1 MLFGLCSYIIRMS
14 GIFSYSIYKKSFKY
28 LCYVSRIIIKTDNRK
43 PIIMKQRIIYVAV
56 LLLAI
61 CSSSPAKKKAEAP
74 EIVKLKGKIENV
86 MAKVDAQPD
95 WLYSRL
101 QMYWNTHATD
111 VFVNGEAFAKPGG
124 ERAKE
129 PTVKYNGLRGMESQ
143 YNRPNLE
150 NIMPYDD
157 DEQGN
162 VTYIN
167 KATGAME
174 KAHPSK
180 TGCNIASVN
189 RQIVGIARDAARVY
203 AATGD
208 IRYGRMAA
216 KVLDVYMKGIAYRNV
231 PTDLNHG
238 HQQTLVGMT
247 TFEVIHEDVINEL
260 TQMYPLVK
268 DLLKDDQP
276 VIEAGFKKW
285 AENIIANGVPHNNW
299 NLFQADFIVKIAL
312 VLQDNNA
319 YADGKG
325 KQYYLDYVVNQN
337 SIRQWSM
344 NKLIDFGF
352 DANAKTWY
360 ESPGYSTTVLGSICD
375 FANMLDEK
383 AGIDLFKMRP
393 ILIDGVK
400 TSAEYL
406 FPNRMIA
413 GFGDTHPGYLNQG
426 GINNILKYATR
437 HKDKSLVSDMNLFK
451 SAVAANAPQ
460 LAIERYTSSMF
471 YAPNVSWIAMRSGM
485 DKQHD
490 LMASLNGSL
499 GNHAHANGISLELY
513 GKGYVLGPDAGIG
526 KYLYSGLDYIE
537 YYSQMPAH
545 NTVVVDGVSS
555 YPVMMSQHAF
565 KLIASYPKVSKEQPT
580 SKKLSEQKER
590 MTYATVSFIEPETQ
604 ALQQRTTAIVKTSD
618 KGGYYIDVFRSK
630 KQEGGDKTHDYF
642 YHNLGQQMQVV
653 DAATGKPLD
662 MKPTEELAFAGGH
675 LYAYSYIYNK
685 ESAEMQGSIKTQ
697 FVTRIEDDKVV
708 EAMDGQREITMT
720 MWMKA
725 DADRTIFK
733 ALSPANLEYE
743 RMPNQPYNIEKQP
756 VLTFVARQKGEAW
769 NRPFVCVYEP
779 SSDTE
784 SGDIASVDY
793 FEPSQKG
800 AVGIIVKLKD
810 GTEQRIVCLE
820 NGKVETK

>member
-1 MLFGLCSYIIRMS
+1 
-14 GIFSYSIYKKSFKY
+14 
-28 LCYVSRIIIKTDNRK
+28 
-43 PIIMKQRIIYVAV
+43 MKQKV
-56 LLLAI
+56 LYMAALMLL
-61 CSSSPAKKKAEAP
+61 SSSFGMAKKKVEDP
-74 EIVKLKGKIENV
+74 EITKLKAKIENV
-86 MAKVDAQPD
+86 MSQVDKQPD

-101 QMYWNTHATD
+101 QMFWKTNASD
-111 VFVNGEAFAKPGG
+111 VFVNGEAFAHPGG
-124 ERAKE
+124 ERAAE
-129 PTVKYNGLRGMESQ
+129 PTVKYNGTRGFESQ
-143 YNRPNLE
+143 YNRPKLE
-150 NIMPYDD
+150 DLVPYDD

-167 KATGAME
+167 KVTGKME
-174 KAHPSK
+174 ETSPAK
-180 TGCNIASVN
+180 TGCNIAGVN
-189 RQIVGIARDAARVY
+189 RYIIGIARDAARIY

-208 IRYGRMAA
+208 MRYGQMAT
-216 KVLDVYMKGIAYRNV
+216 KVFDVYMKGIAYRNV
-231 PTDLNHG
+231 PIDLNHG

-260 TQMYPLVK
+260 TQMYPLIKPLVK
-268 DLLKDDQP
+268 EDQAI
-276 VIEAGFKKW
+276 IESGFKKW

-312 VLQDNNA
+312 VLQDNQA

-325 KQYYLDYVVNQN
+325 KQYYLDYIVNQN

-352 DANAKTWY
+352 DANSKTWY
-360 ESPGYSTTVLGSICD
+360 ESPGYSTTVLSSICD

-383 AGIDLFKMRP
+383 AGIDLFKQRP
-393 ILIDGVK
+393 ILTEAVK

-413 GFGDTHPGYLNQG
+413 GFGDTHPGYLNTG
-426 GINNILKYATR
+426 GINHILKYATR
-437 HKDKSLVSDMNLFK
+437 HKNKNLISEMNLLK
-451 SAVAANAPQ
+451 NAVAPKAPISE
-460 LAIERYTSSMF
+460 IEKYTSTLF

-490 LMASLNGSL
+490 LMASINASL
-499 GNHAHANGISLELY
+499 GNHQHANGISLELY

-526 KYLYSGLDYIE
+526 RSLYSGLDYLE

-565 KLIASYPKVSKEQPT
+565 KVVASYPEVSKEQPA
-580 SKKLSEQKER
+580 SKKLSEWKLSGDNASPLKDK

-604 ALQQRTTAIVKTSD
+604 ALQQRTTAIVKTSN
-618 KGGYYIDVFRSK
+618 KGGFYIDVFRSK
-630 KQEGGDKTHDYF
+630 KIEGGDKIHDYF
-642 YHNLGQQMQVV
+642 YHNLGQEMKVM
-653 DAATGKPLD
+653 DAASGQPLD

-675 LYAYSYIYNK
+675 LYAYSYIYDK
-685 ESAEMQGSIKTQ
+685 KSAEMQNSVKTQ
-697 FVTRIEDDKVV
+697 FVTKILDDKVV

-720 MWMKA
+720 MWMKK
-725 DADRTIFK
+725 DENRTIFQ
-733 ALSPANLEYE
+733 ALSPVNLEYE
-743 RMPNQPYNIEKQP
+743 RMPNQPYKVDEQP

-769 NRPFVCVYEP
+769 NHPFVCVYEP

-784 SGDIASVDY
+784 PGDIASVDY
-793 FEPSQKG
+793 FTPSVPS

-810 GTEQRIVCLE
+810 GTEQRIVCSE
-820 NGKVETK
+820 NGKVQIK

>member
-1 MLFGLCSYIIRMS
+1 
-14 GIFSYSIYKKSFKY
+14 
-28 LCYVSRIIIKTDNRK
+28 
-43 PIIMKQRIIYVAV
+43 MKQKVLYVAALM
-56 LLLAI
+56 LL
-61 CSSSPAKKKAEAP
+61 SSSFGMAKKKVEDP
-74 EIVKLKGKIENV
+74 EITKLKVKIENV
-86 MAKVDAQPD
+86 MSQVDKQPD

-101 QMYWNTHATD
+101 QMFWKTNASD
-111 VFVNGEAFAKPGG
+111 VFVNGEAFAHPGG
-124 ERAKE
+124 ERAAE
-129 PTVKYNGLRGMESQ
+129 PTVKYNGTRGFESQ
-143 YNRPNLE
+143 YNRPKLE
-150 NIMPYDD
+150 DLVPYDD

-167 KATGAME
+167 KVTGKME
-174 KAHPSK
+174 KTSPAK
-180 TGCNIASVN
+180 TGCNIAGVN
-189 RQIVGIARDAARVY
+189 RQIISLARDAARIY

-208 IRYGRMAA
+208 MRYGQMAA
-216 KVLDVYMKGIAYRNV
+216 KVFEVYMKGIAYRNV
-231 PTDLNHG
+231 PIDLNHG

-260 TQMYPLVK
+260 TQMYPLIKPLV
-268 DLLKDDQP
+268 KDDQA

-312 VLQDNNA
+312 VLQDNQA

-325 KQYYLDYVVNQN
+325 KQYYLDYIVNQN

-352 DANAKTWY
+352 DAKSKTWY
-360 ESPGYSTTVLGSICD
+360 ESPGYSTTVLSSICD

-383 AGIDLFKMRP
+383 AGIDLFKQRP
-393 ILIDGVK
+393 ILKEAVK

-413 GFGDTHPGYLNQG
+413 GFGDTHPGYLNTG
-426 GINNILKYATR
+426 GIDQVLKYATR
-437 HKDKSLVSDMNLFK
+437 HKNKNLISEMNLLK
-451 SAVAANAPQ
+451 NAVAPQAPISE
-460 LAIERYTSSMF
+460 IEAYTSTLF

-490 LMASLNGSL
+490 LMASVNASL
-499 GNHAHANGISLELY
+499 GNHQHANGISLELY

-526 KYLYSGLDYIE
+526 RTLYSGLDYLE

-565 KLIASYPKVSKEQPT
+565 KIVASYPEVSKEQPA
-580 SKKLSEQKER
+580 SKKLSEKKLSIQKDSELKDKI
-590 MTYATVSFIEPETQ
+590 TYATVSFIEPETQ
-604 ALQQRTTAIVKTSD
+604 ALQQRTTAIVKTSA

-630 KQEGGDKTHDYF
+630 KKEGGDKTHDYF
-642 YHNLGQQMQVV
+642 YHNLGQEMKVM
-653 DAATGKPLD
+653 DTASGLSLD

-675 LYAYSYIYNK
+675 LYAYSYIYDK
-685 ESAEMQGSIKTQ
+685 KSAEMQNSVKTQ
-697 FVTRIEDDKVV
+697 FVTKILDDKVV

-720 MWMKA
+720 MWMKK
-725 DADRTIFK
+725 DENRTIFQ
-733 ALSPANLEYE
+733 ALSPVNLEYE
-743 RMPNQPYNIEKQP
+743 RMPNQPYKVDEQP

-769 NRPFVCVYEP
+769 NHPFVCVYEP

-784 SGDIASVDY
+784 PGDIASVDY
-793 FEPSQKG
+793 FTPSEPS

-810 GTEQRIVCLE
+810 GTEQRIVCSE
-820 NGKVETK
+820 NGKVQIK

>member
-1 MLFGLCSYIIRMS
+1 
-14 GIFSYSIYKKSFKY
+14 
-28 LCYVSRIIIKTDNRK
+28 
-43 PIIMKQRIIYVAV
+43 MKQKV
-56 LLLAI
+56 LYMAALMLL
-61 CSSSPAKKKAEAP
+61 SSSFGMAKKKVEDP
-74 EIVKLKGKIENV
+74 EITKLKAKIENV
-86 MAKVDAQPD
+86 MSQVDKQPD

-101 QMYWNTHATD
+101 QMFWKTNASD
-111 VFVNGEAFAKPGG
+111 VFVNGEAFAHPGG
-124 ERAKE
+124 ERAAE
-129 PTVKYNGLRGMESQ
+129 PTVKYNGTRGFESQ
-143 YNRPNLE
+143 YNRPKLE
-150 NIMPYDD
+150 DLVPYDD

-167 KATGAME
+167 KVTGKME
-174 KAHPSK
+174 ETSPAK
-180 TGCNIASVN
+180 TGCNIAGVN
-189 RQIVGIARDAARVY
+189 RYIIGIARDAARIY

-208 IRYGRMAA
+208 MRYGQMAA
-216 KVLDVYMKGIAYRNV
+216 KVFDVYMKGIAYRNV
-231 PTDLNHG
+231 PIDLNHG

-260 TQMYPLVK
+260 TQMYPLIKNLVK
-268 DLLKDDQP
+268 EDQAI
-276 VIEAGFKKW
+276 IESGFKKW

-312 VLQDNNA
+312 VLQDNQA

-325 KQYYLDYVVNQN
+325 KQYYLDYIVNQN

-352 DANAKTWY
+352 DANSKTWY
-360 ESPGYSTTVLGSICD
+360 ESPGYSTTVLSSICD

-383 AGIDLFKMRP
+383 AGIDLFKQRP
-393 ILIDGVK
+393 ILTEAVK

-413 GFGDTHPGYLNQG
+413 GFGDTHPGYLNTG
-426 GINNILKYATR
+426 GIDHILKYATR
-437 HKDKSLVSDMNLFK
+437 HKDKNLISEMNLLK
-451 SAVAANAPQ
+451 NAVAPKAPISE
-460 LAIERYTSSMF
+460 IEKYTSTLF

-490 LMASLNGSL
+490 LMASINASL
-499 GNHAHANGISLELY
+499 GNHQHANGISLELY

-526 KYLYSGLDYIE
+526 RSLYSGLDYLE

-565 KLIASYPKVSKEQPT
+565 KVVASYPEVSKEQPA
-580 SKKLSEQKER
+580 SKKLSEWKLSGDNASPLKDK

-604 ALQQRTTAIVKTSD
+604 ALQQRTTAIVKTSN
-618 KGGYYIDVFRSK
+618 KGGFYIDVFRSK
-630 KQEGGDKTHDYF
+630 KIEGGDKIHDYF
-642 YHNLGQQMQVV
+642 YHNLGQEMKVM
-653 DAATGKPLD
+653 DAASGQPLD

-675 LYAYSYIYNK
+675 LYAYSYIYDK
-685 ESAEMQGSIKTQ
+685 KSAEMQNSVKTQ
-697 FVTRIEDDKVV
+697 FVTKILDDKVV

-720 MWMKA
+720 MWMKK
-725 DADRTIFK
+725 DENRTIFQ
-733 ALSPANLEYE
+733 ALSPVNLEYE
-743 RMPNQPYNIEKQP
+743 RMPNQPYKVDEQP

-769 NRPFVCVYEP
+769 NHPFVCVYEP

-784 SGDIASVDY
+784 PGDIASVDY
-793 FEPSQKG
+793 FTPSEPS

-810 GTEQRIVCLE
+810 GTEQHIVCSE
-820 NGKVETK
+820 NGKVQIK

>member
-1 MLFGLCSYIIRMS
+1 
-14 GIFSYSIYKKSFKY
+14 
-28 LCYVSRIIIKTDNRK
+28 
-43 PIIMKQRIIYVAV
+43 MKQKV
-56 LLLAI
+56 LYMAALMLL
-61 CSSSPAKKKAEAP
+61 SSSFGMAKKKVEDP
-74 EIVKLKGKIENV
+74 EITKLKAKIENV
-86 MAKVDAQPD
+86 MSQVDKQPD

-101 QMYWNTHATD
+101 QMFWKTNASD
-111 VFVNGEAFAKPGG
+111 VFVNGEAFAHPGG
-124 ERAKE
+124 ERAAE
-129 PTVKYNGLRGMESQ
+129 PTVKYNGTRGFESQ
-143 YNRPNLE
+143 YNRPKLE
-150 NIMPYDD
+150 DLVPYDD

-167 KATGAME
+167 KVTGKME
-174 KAHPSK
+174 ETSPAK
-180 TGCNIASVN
+180 TGCNIAGVN
-189 RQIVGIARDAARVY
+189 RYIIGIARDAARIY

-208 IRYGRMAA
+208 MRYGQMAA
-216 KVLDVYMKGIAYRNV
+216 KVFDVYMKGIAYRNV
-231 PTDLNHG
+231 PIDLNHG

-260 TQMYPLVK
+260 TQMYPLIKNLVK
-268 DLLKDDQP
+268 EDQDI
-276 VIEAGFKKW
+276 IESGFKKW

-312 VLQDNNA
+312 VLQDNQA

-325 KQYYLDYVVNQN
+325 KQYYLDYIVNQN

-352 DANAKTWY
+352 DANSKTWY
-360 ESPGYSTTVLGSICD
+360 ESPGYSTTVLSSICD

-383 AGIDLFKMRP
+383 AGIDLFKQRP
-393 ILIDGVK
+393 ILTEAVK

-413 GFGDTHPGYLNQG
+413 GFGDTHPGYLNTG
-426 GINNILKYATR
+426 GINHILKYATR
-437 HKDKSLVSDMNLFK
+437 HKNKNLISEMNLLK
-451 SAVAANAPQ
+451 NAVAPKAPISE
-460 LAIERYTSSMF
+460 IEKYTSTLF

-490 LMASLNGSL
+490 LMASINASL
-499 GNHAHANGISLELY
+499 GNHQHANGISLELY

-526 KYLYSGLDYIE
+526 RSLYSGLDYLE

-565 KLIASYPKVSKEQPT
+565 KVVASYPEVSKEQPA
-580 SKKLSEQKER
+580 SKKLSEWKLSGDNASPLKDK

-604 ALQQRTTAIVKTSD
+604 ALQQRTTAIVKTSN
-618 KGGYYIDVFRSK
+618 KGGFYIDVFRSK
-630 KQEGGDKTHDYF
+630 KIEGGDKIHDYF
-642 YHNLGQQMQVV
+642 YHNLGQEMKVM
-653 DAATGKPLD
+653 DAASGQPLD

-675 LYAYSYIYNK
+675 LYAYSYIYDK
-685 ESAEMQGSIKTQ
+685 KSAEMQNSVKTQ
-697 FVTRIEDDKVV
+697 FVTKILDDKVV

-720 MWMKA
+720 MWMKK
-725 DADRTIFK
+725 DENRTIFQ
-733 ALSPANLEYE
+733 ALSPVNLEYE
-743 RMPNQPYNIEKQP
+743 RMPNQPYKVDEQP

-769 NRPFVCVYEP
+769 NHPFVCVYEP

-784 SGDIASVDY
+784 PGDIASVDY
-793 FEPSQKG
+793 FTPSVPS

-810 GTEQRIVCLE
+810 GTEQRIVCSE
-820 NGKVETK
+820 NGKVQIK

>member
-1 MLFGLCSYIIRMS
+1 
-14 GIFSYSIYKKSFKY
+14 
-28 LCYVSRIIIKTDNRK
+28 
-43 PIIMKQRIIYVAV
+43 MKQKVLYVAALM
-56 LLLAI
+56 LL
-61 CSSSPAKKKAEAP
+61 SSSFGMAKKKVEDP
-74 EIVKLKGKIENV
+74 EITKLKAKIENV
-86 MAKVDAQPD
+86 MSQVDKQPD

-101 QMYWNTHATD
+101 QMFWKTNASD
-111 VFVNGEAFAKPGG
+111 VFVNGEAFAHPGG
-124 ERAKE
+124 ERAAV
-129 PTVKYNGLRGMESQ
+129 PTVKYNGTRSVASN
-143 YNRPNLE
+143 YNRPKLE
-150 NIMPYDD
+150 DLVPYDD

-167 KATGAME
+167 KVTGKME
-174 KAHPSK
+174 KTSPAK
-180 TGCNIASVN
+180 TGCNIAGVN
-189 RQIVGIARDAARVY
+189 RYIIGIARDAARIY

-208 IRYGRMAA
+208 MRYGQMAA
-216 KVLDVYMKGIAYRNV
+216 KVFDVYMKGIAYRNV
-231 PTDLNHG
+231 PIDLNHG

-247 TFEVIHEDVINEL
+247 TFEVIHEDAINEL
-260 TQMYPLVK
+260 TQMYPLIKNLV
-268 DLLKDDQP
+268 KDDQA

-312 VLQDNNA
+312 VLQDNQA

-325 KQYYLDYVVNQN
+325 KQYYLDYIVNQN

-352 DANAKTWY
+352 DAKSKTWY
-360 ESPGYSTTVLGSICD
+360 ESPGYSTTVLSSICD

-383 AGIDLFKMRP
+383 AGIDLFKQRP
-393 ILIDGVK
+393 ILTEAVK

-413 GFGDTHPGYLNQG
+413 GFGDTHPGYLNTG
-426 GINNILKYATR
+426 GINQVLKYATR
-437 HKDKSLVSDMNLFK
+437 HKNKNLISEMNLLK
-451 SAVAANAPQ
+451 NAVAPKAPISE
-460 LAIERYTSSMF
+460 IEAYTSTLF

-490 LMASLNGSL
+490 LMASINASL

-526 KYLYSGLDYIE
+526 KQGYSGLDYLE

-565 KLIASYPKVSKEQPT
+565 KVVASYPEVSKEQPA
-580 SKKLSEQKER
+580 SKKLSEKKLSILKDSELKDKI
-590 MTYATVSFIEPETQ
+590 TYATVSFIEPETQ
-604 ALQQRTTAIVKTSD
+604 AQQQRTTAIVKTSA

-630 KQEGGDKTHDYF
+630 KKEGGDKTHDYF
-642 YHNLGQQMQVV
+642 YHNLGQEMKVM
-653 DAATGKPLD
+653 DAASGQPLD

-675 LYAYSYIYNK
+675 LYAYSYIYEK
-685 ESAEMQGSIKTQ
+685 KSAEMQNSVKTQ
-697 FVTRIEDDKVV
+697 FVTKILDDKVV

-720 MWMKA
+720 MWMKK
-725 DADRTIFK
+725 DENRTIFQ
-733 ALSPANLEYE
+733 ALSPVNLEYE
-743 RMPNQPYNIEKQP
+743 RMPNQPYKVDEQP

-769 NRPFVCVYEP
+769 NHPFVCVYEP

-784 SGDIASVDY
+784 PSDIASVDY
-793 FEPSQKG
+793 FTPSEPS

-810 GTEQRIVCLE
+810 GTEQRIVCSE
-820 NGKVETK
+820 NGKVQIK

>member
-1 MLFGLCSYIIRMS
+1 
-14 GIFSYSIYKKSFKY
+14 
-28 LCYVSRIIIKTDNRK
+28 
-43 PIIMKQRIIYVAV
+43 MKQKVLYVAALM
-56 LLLAI
+56 LL
-61 CSSSPAKKKAEAP
+61 SSSFGMAKKKMEDP
-74 EIVKLKGKIENV
+74 EITKLKAKIENV
-86 MAKVDAQPD
+86 MSQVDKQPD

-101 QMYWNTHATD
+101 QMFWKTKASD
-111 VFVNGEAFAKPGG
+111 VFVNGEAFAHPGG
-124 ERAKE
+124 ERAAE
-129 PTVKYNGLRGMESQ
+129 PTVKYNGTRGFESQ
-143 YNRPNLE
+143 YNRPKLE
-150 NIMPYDD
+150 DLVPYDD

-167 KATGAME
+167 KVTGKME
-174 KAHPSK
+174 KTSPAK
-180 TGCNIASVN
+180 TGCNIAGVN
-189 RQIVGIARDAARVY
+189 RYIIGIARDAARIY

-208 IRYGRMAA
+208 IRYGQMAA
-216 KVLDVYMKGIAYRNV
+216 KVFDVYMKGIAYRNV
-231 PTDLNHG
+231 PIDLNHG

-260 TQMYPLVK
+260 TQMYPLIKPLV
-268 DLLKDDQP
+268 KDDQA

-299 NLFQADFIVKIAL
+299 NLFQADFITKIAL
-312 VLQDNNA
+312 VLQDNQA

-325 KQYYLDYVVNQN
+325 KQYYLDYIVNQN

-352 DANAKTWY
+352 DANSKTWY
-360 ESPGYSTTVLGSICD
+360 ESPGYSTTVLSSICD

-383 AGIDLFKMRP
+383 AGIDLFKQRP
-393 ILIDGVK
+393 ILTEAVK

-413 GFGDTHPGYLNQG
+413 GFGDTHPGYLNTGSIDQV
-426 GINNILKYATR
+426 LKYATR
-437 HKDKSLVSDMNLFK
+437 HKNKNLISEMNLLK
-451 SAVAANAPQ
+451 NAVAPKAPISE
-460 LAIERYTSSMF
+460 IEAYTSTLF

-490 LMASLNGSL
+490 LMASVNASL
-499 GNHAHANGISLELY
+499 GNHQHANGISLELY

-526 KYLYSGLDYIE
+526 RTLYSGLDYLE

-565 KLIASYPKVSKEQPT
+565 KVVASYPEVSKEQPA
-580 SKKLSEQKER
+580 SKKLSEWKLSGDNALSLKDK

-604 ALQQRTTAIVKTSD
+604 AQQQRTTAIVKTSG
-618 KGGYYIDVFRSK
+618 KGGYYVDVFRSK
-630 KQEGGDKTHDYF
+630 KVEGGDKIHDYF
-642 YHNLGQQMQVV
+642 YHNLGQEMKVM
-653 DAATGKPLD
+653 DAASGESLD

-675 LYAYSYIYNK
+675 LYAYSYIYDK
-685 ESAEMQGSIKTQ
+685 KSAEMQNSVKTQ
-697 FVTRIEDDKVV
+697 FVTKILDDKVV

-720 MWMKA
+720 MWMKK
-725 DADRTIFK
+725 DENRTIFQ
-733 ALSPANLEYE
+733 ALSPVNLEYE
-743 RMPNQPYNIEKQP
+743 RMPNQPYKVDEQP

-769 NRPFVCVYEP
+769 NHPFVCVYEP

-784 SGDIASVDY
+784 PGDIASVDY
-793 FEPSQKG
+793 FTPSEPS

-810 GTEQRIVCLE
+810 GTEQRIVCSE
-820 NGKVETK
+820 NGKVQIK

>member
-1 MLFGLCSYIIRMS
+1 
-14 GIFSYSIYKKSFKY
+14 
-28 LCYVSRIIIKTDNRK
+28 
-43 PIIMKQRIIYVAV
+43 MKQKVLYVAALM
-56 LLLAI
+56 LL
-61 CSSSPAKKKAEAP
+61 SSSFGMAKKKVEDP
-74 EIVKLKGKIENV
+74 EITKLKAKIENV
-86 MAKVDAQPD
+86 MSQVDKQPD

-101 QMYWNTHATD
+101 QMFWKTNASD
-111 VFVNGEAFAKPGG
+111 VFVNGEAFAHPGG
-124 ERAKE
+124 ERATE
-129 PTVKYNGLRGMESQ
+129 PTVKYNGTRGFESQ
-143 YNRPNLE
+143 YNRPKLE
-150 NIMPYDD
+150 DLVPYDD

-167 KATGAME
+167 KVTGKME
-174 KAHPSK
+174 KTSPAK
-180 TGCNIASVN
+180 TGCNIAGVN
-189 RQIVGIARDAARVY
+189 RYIIGIARDAARIY

-208 IRYGRMAA
+208 MRYGQMVA
-216 KVLDVYMKGIAYRNV
+216 KVFDVYMKGIAYRNV
-231 PTDLNHG
+231 PIDLNHG

-260 TQMYPLVK
+260 TQMYPLIKPLV
-268 DLLKDDQP
+268 KDDQA

-312 VLQDNNA
+312 VLQDNQA

-325 KQYYLDYVVNQN
+325 KQYYLDYIVNQN

-352 DANAKTWY
+352 DAKSKTWY

-383 AGIDLFKMRP
+383 AGIDLFKQRP
-393 ILIDGVK
+393 ILKEAVK

-413 GFGDTHPGYLNQG
+413 GFGDTHPGYLNTG
-426 GINNILKYATR
+426 GIDQVLKYATR
-437 HKDKSLVSDMNLFK
+437 HKNKNLISEMNLLK
-451 SAVAANAPQ
+451 NAVAPKAPISE
-460 LAIERYTSSMF
+460 IEAYTSTLF

-490 LMASLNGSL
+490 LMASVNASL
-499 GNHAHANGISLELY
+499 GNHQHANGISLELY

-526 KYLYSGLDYIE
+526 RTLYSGLDYLE

-565 KLIASYPKVSKEQPT
+565 KVVASYPEVSKEQLA
-580 SKKLSEQKER
+580 SKKLSEKKLSIQKDSELKDKI
-590 MTYATVSFIEPETQ
+590 TYATVSFIEPETQ
-604 ALQQRTTAIVKTSD
+604 ALQQRTTAIVKTSA

-630 KQEGGDKTHDYF
+630 KKEGGDKTHDYF
-642 YHNLGQQMQVV
+642 YHNLGQEMKVM
-653 DAATGKPLD
+653 DAASGLSLD
-662 MKPTEELAFAGGH
+662 MKPTVELAFAGGH
-675 LYAYSYIYNK
+675 LYAYSYIYDK
-685 ESAEMQGSIKTQ
+685 KSAEMQNSVKTQ
-697 FVTRIEDDKVV
+697 FVTKILDDKVV

-720 MWMKA
+720 MWMKK
-725 DADRTIFK
+725 DENRTIFQ
-733 ALSPANLEYE
+733 ALSPVNLEYE
-743 RMPNQPYNIEKQP
+743 RMPNQPYKVDEQP

-769 NRPFVCVYEP
+769 NHPFVCVYEP

-784 SGDIASVDY
+784 PGDIASVDY
-793 FEPSQKG
+793 FTPSEPS

-810 GTEQRIVCLE
+810 GTEQRIVCSE
-820 NGKVETK
+820 NGKVQIK

>member
-1 MLFGLCSYIIRMS
+1 
-14 GIFSYSIYKKSFKY
+14 
-28 LCYVSRIIIKTDNRK
+28 
-43 PIIMKQRIIYVAV
+43 MKQKV
-56 LLLAI
+56 LYMAALMLL
-61 CSSSPAKKKAEAP
+61 SSSFGMAKKKVEDP
-74 EIVKLKGKIENV
+74 EITKLKAKIENV
-86 MAKVDAQPD
+86 MSQVDKQPD

-101 QMYWNTHATD
+101 QMFWKTNASD
-111 VFVNGEAFAKPGG
+111 VFVNGEAFAHPGG
-124 ERAKE
+124 ERAAE
-129 PTVKYNGLRGMESQ
+129 PTVKYNGTRGFESQ
-143 YNRPNLE
+143 YNRPKLE
-150 NIMPYDD
+150 DLVPYDD

-167 KATGAME
+167 KVTGKME
-174 KAHPSK
+174 KTSPAK

-189 RQIVGIARDAARVY
+189 RYIIGIARDAARIY

-208 IRYGRMAA
+208 IRYGQMAA
-216 KVLDVYMKGIAYRNV
+216 KVFDVYMKGIAYRNV
-231 PTDLNHG
+231 PIDLNHG

-260 TQMYPLVK
+260 TQMYPLIKPLVK
-268 DLLKDDQP
+268 NDQA

-299 NLFQADFIVKIAL
+299 NLFQADFITKIAL
-312 VLQDNNA
+312 VLQDNQA

-325 KQYYLDYVVNQN
+325 KQYYLDYIVNQN

-352 DANAKTWY
+352 DANSKTWY
-360 ESPGYSTTVLGSICD
+360 ESPGYSTTVLSSICD

-383 AGIDLFKMRP
+383 AGIDLFKQRP
-393 ILIDGVK
+393 ILTEAVK

-413 GFGDTHPGYLNQG
+413 GFGDTHPGYLNTG
-426 GINNILKYATR
+426 GIDQVLKYATR
-437 HKDKSLVSDMNLFK
+437 HKNKNLISEMNLLK
-451 SAVAANAPQ
+451 NAVAPKAPISE
-460 LAIERYTSSMF
+460 IEAYTSTLF

-490 LMASLNGSL
+490 LMASVNASL
-499 GNHAHANGISLELY
+499 GNHQHANGISLELY

-526 KYLYSGLDYIE
+526 RTLYSGLDYLE

-565 KLIASYPKVSKEQPT
+565 KVVASYPKVSKEQPA
-580 SKKLSEQKER
+580 SKKLSEKKLSIQKDSELKDKI
-590 MTYATVSFIEPETQ
+590 TYATVSFIEPETQ
-604 ALQQRTTAIVKTSD
+604 AQQQRTTAIVKTSA

-630 KQEGGDKTHDYF
+630 KKEGGDKTHDYF
-642 YHNLGQQMQVV
+642 YHNLGQEMKVM
-653 DAATGKPLD
+653 DAASGQSLD

-675 LYAYSYIYNK
+675 LYAYSYIYDK
-685 ESAEMQGSIKTQ
+685 KSAEMQNSVKTQ
-697 FVTRIEDDKVV
+697 FVTKILDDKVV

-720 MWMKA
+720 MWMKK
-725 DADRTIFK
+725 DENRTIFQ
-733 ALSPANLEYE
+733 ALSPVNLEYE
-743 RMPNQPYNIEKQP
+743 RMPNQPYKVDEQP

-769 NRPFVCVYEP
+769 NHPFVCVYEP

-784 SGDIASVDY
+784 PGDIVSVDY
-793 FEPSQKG
+793 FTPSEPS

-810 GTEQRIVCLE
+810 ATEQRIVCSE
-820 NGKVETK
+820 NGKVQIK

>member
-1 MLFGLCSYIIRMS
+1 
-14 GIFSYSIYKKSFKY
+14 
-28 LCYVSRIIIKTDNRK
+28 
-43 PIIMKQRIIYVAV
+43 MKQKVLYVAALM
-56 LLLAI
+56 LL
-61 CSSSPAKKKAEAP
+61 SSSFGMAKKKVEDP
-74 EIVKLKGKIENV
+74 EITKLKAKIENV
-86 MAKVDAQPD
+86 MSQVDKQPD

-101 QMYWNTHATD
+101 QMFWKTNASD
-111 VFVNGEAFAKPGG
+111 VFVNGEAFAHPGG
-124 ERAKE
+124 ERAAE
-129 PTVKYNGLRGMESQ
+129 PTVKYNGTRGFESQ
-143 YNRPNLE
+143 YNRPKLE
-150 NIMPYDD
+150 DLVPYDD

-167 KATGAME
+167 KVTGKME
-174 KAHPSK
+174 KTSPAK
-180 TGCNIASVN
+180 TGCNIAGVN
-189 RQIVGIARDAARVY
+189 RYIIGIARDAARVY

-208 IRYGRMAA
+208 MRYGQMAA
-216 KVLDVYMKGIAYRNV
+216 KVFDVYMKGIAYRNV
-231 PTDLNHG
+231 PIDLNHG

-260 TQMYPLVK
+260 TQMYPLIKPLV
-268 DLLKDDQP
+268 KDDQA

-299 NLFQADFIVKIAL
+299 DLFQADFIVKIAL
-312 VLQDNNA
+312 VLQDNQA

-325 KQYYLDYVVNQN
+325 KQYYLDYIVNQN

-352 DANAKTWY
+352 DAHSKTWY

-383 AGIDLFKMRP
+383 AGIDLFKQRP
-393 ILIDGVK
+393 ILTEAVK

-413 GFGDTHPGYLNQG
+413 GFGDTHPGYLNTG
-426 GINNILKYATR
+426 GIDQVLKYATR
-437 HKDKSLVSDMNLFK
+437 HKNKNLISEMNLLK
-451 SAVAANAPQ
+451 NAVAPKAPISE
-460 LAIERYTSSMF
+460 IEAYTSTLF

-490 LMASLNGSL
+490 LMASINASL
-499 GNHAHANGISLELY
+499 GNHQHANGISLELY

-526 KYLYSGLDYIE
+526 RTLYSGLDYLE

-565 KLIASYPKVSKEQPT
+565 KVVASYPEVSKEQPA
-580 SKKLSEQKER
+580 SKKLSEKKLSIQKDSELKDKI
-590 MTYATVSFIEPETQ
+590 TYATVSFIEPETQ
-604 ALQQRTTAIVKTSD
+604 AQQQRTTAIVKTSA

-630 KQEGGDKTHDYF
+630 KKEGGDKTHDYF
-642 YHNLGQQMQVV
+642 YHNLGQEMKVM
-653 DAATGKPLD
+653 DAASGLSLD
-662 MKPTEELAFAGGH
+662 MKRTEDLAFAGGH
-675 LYAYSYIYNK
+675 LYAYSYIYDK
-685 ESAEMQGSIKTQ
+685 KSAEMQNSVKTQ
-697 FVTRIEDDKVV
+697 FVTKILDDKVV

-720 MWMKA
+720 MWMKK
-725 DADRTIFK
+725 DENRSIFQ
-733 ALSPANLEYE
+733 ALSPVNLEYE
-743 RMPNQPYNIEKQP
+743 RMPNQPYKVDGQP

-769 NRPFVCVYEP
+769 NHPFVCVYEP

-784 SGDIASVDY
+784 PSDIASVDY
-793 FEPSQKG
+793 FTPSEPS

-810 GTEQRIVCLE
+810 GTEQRIVCSE
-820 NGKVETK
+820 NGKLQIK

>member
-1 MLFGLCSYIIRMS
+1 
-14 GIFSYSIYKKSFKY
+14 
-28 LCYVSRIIIKTDNRK
+28 
-43 PIIMKQRIIYVAV
+43 MKQKVLYVAALM
-56 LLLAI
+56 LL
-61 CSSSPAKKKAEAP
+61 SSSFGMAKKKVEDP
-74 EIVKLKGKIENV
+74 EITKLKAKIENV
-86 MAKVDAQPD
+86 MSQVDKQPD

-101 QMYWNTHATD
+101 QMFWKTNASD
-111 VFVNGEAFAKPGG
+111 VFVNGEAFAHPGG
-124 ERAKE
+124 ERAAE
-129 PTVKYNGLRGMESQ
+129 PTVKYNGTRGFESQ
-143 YNRPNLE
+143 YNRPKLE
-150 NIMPYDD
+150 DLVPYDD

-167 KATGAME
+167 KVTGKME
-174 KAHPSK
+174 ETSPAK
-180 TGCNIASVN
+180 TGCNIAGVN
-189 RQIVGIARDAARVY
+189 RYIVGIARDAARIY

-208 IRYGRMAA
+208 MRYGQMAA
-216 KVLDVYMKGIAYRNV
+216 KVFDVYMKGIAYRNV
-231 PTDLNHG
+231 PIDLNHG

-260 TQMYPLVK
+260 TQMYPLIKPLV
-268 DLLKDDQP
+268 KDDQA

-299 NLFQADFIVKIAL
+299 DLFQADFIMKIAL
-312 VLQDNNA
+312 VLQDNQA

-325 KQYYLDYVVNQN
+325 KQYYLDYIVNQN

-352 DANAKTWY
+352 DAKSKTWY
-360 ESPGYSTTVLGSICD
+360 EAPGYSTTVLGSICD

-383 AGIDLFKMRP
+383 AGIDLFKQRP
-393 ILIDGVK
+393 ILKEAVK

-413 GFGDTHPGYLNQG
+413 GFGDTHPGYLNTG
-426 GINNILKYATR
+426 GIDHILKYATR
-437 HKDKSLVSDMNLFK
+437 HKDKNLISEMNLLK
-451 SAVAANAPQ
+451 SAVAPKAPISE
-460 LAIERYTSSMF
+460 IEKYTSTLF

-490 LMASLNGSL
+490 LMASINASL
-499 GNHAHANGISLELY
+499 GNHQHANGISLELY

-526 KYLYSGLDYIE
+526 RSLYSGLDYLE

-565 KLIASYPKVSKEQPT
+565 KVVAAYPEVSKEQPA
-580 SKKLSEQKER
+580 SKKLSEQKEKVS
-590 MTYATVSFIEPETQ
+590 YATVSFIEPETQ
-604 ALQQRTTAIVKTSD
+604 AQQQRTTAIVKTSA
-618 KGGYYIDVFRSK
+618 KGGFYIDVFRSK
-630 KQEGGDKTHDYF
+630 KIEGGDKMHDYF
-642 YHNLGQQMQVV
+642 YHNLGQEMKVM
-653 DAATGKPLD
+653 DAASGNPLD

-675 LYAYSYIYNK
+675 LYAYSYIYDK
-685 ESAEMQGSIKTQ
+685 KSAEMQNSIKTQ
-697 FVTRIEDDKVV
+697 FVTKIQDDKVV

-720 MWMKA
+720 MWMKK
-725 DADRTIFK
+725 DENRTIFQ
-733 ALSPANLEYE
+733 ALSPVNLEYE
-743 RMPNQPYNIEKQP
+743 RMPNQPYKVDEQP

-769 NRPFVCVYEP
+769 NHPFVCVYEP

-784 SGDIASVDY
+784 PSDIASVDY
-793 FEPSQKG
+793 FTPSEPS

-810 GTEQRIVCLE
+810 GTEQRIVCSE
-820 NGKVETK
+820 NGKVQIK

>member
-1 MLFGLCSYIIRMS
+1 
-14 GIFSYSIYKKSFKY
+14 
-28 LCYVSRIIIKTDNRK
+28 
-43 PIIMKQRIIYVAV
+43 MKQKVLYVAALM
-56 LLLAI
+56 LL
-61 CSSSPAKKKAEAP
+61 SSSFGMAKKKVEDP
-74 EIVKLKGKIENV
+74 EITKLKAKIENV
-86 MAKVDAQPD
+86 MIQVDKQPD

-101 QMYWNTHATD
+101 QMFWKTNASD
-111 VFVNGEAFAKPGG
+111 VFVNGEAFAHPGG
-124 ERAKE
+124 ESAAE
-129 PTVKYNGLRGMESQ
+129 PTVKYNGTRGFESQ
-143 YNRPNLE
+143 YNRPKLE
-150 NIMPYDD
+150 DLVPYDD

-167 KATGAME
+167 KVTGKME
-174 KAHPSK
+174 KTSPAK
-180 TGCNIASVN
+180 TGCNIAGVN
-189 RQIVGIARDAARVY
+189 RYIIGIARDAARIY

-208 IRYGRMAA
+208 MRYGQMAA
-216 KVLDVYMKGIAYRNV
+216 KVFDVYMKGIAYRNV
-231 PTDLNHG
+231 PIDLNHG

-260 TQMYPLVK
+260 TQMYPLIKPLV
-268 DLLKDDQP
+268 KDDQA

-312 VLQDNNA
+312 VLQDNQA

-325 KQYYLDYVVNQN
+325 KQYYLDYIVNQN

-352 DANAKTWY
+352 DAKSKTWY

-383 AGIDLFKMRP
+383 AGIDLFKQRP
-393 ILIDGVK
+393 ILTEAVK

-413 GFGDTHPGYLNQG
+413 GFGDTHPGYLNTG
-426 GINNILKYATR
+426 GIDQVLKYATR
-437 HKDKSLVSDMNLFK
+437 HKNKNLISEMNLLK
-451 SAVAANAPQ
+451 NAVAPQ
-460 LAIERYTSSMF
+460 VPISEIEAYTSTLF

-490 LMASLNGSL
+490 LMASVNASL
-499 GNHAHANGISLELY
+499 GNHQHANGISLELY

-526 KYLYSGLDYIE
+526 RTLYSGLDYLE

-565 KLIASYPKVSKEQPT
+565 KVVASYPEVSKEQPA
-580 SKKLSEQKER
+580 SKKLSEKKLSIQKDSELKDKI
-590 MTYATVSFIEPETQ
+590 TYATVSFIEPETQ
-604 ALQQRTTAIVKTSD
+604 AQQQRTTAIVKTSA

-630 KQEGGDKTHDYF
+630 KKEGGDKTHDYF
-642 YHNLGQQMQVV
+642 YHNLGQEMKVM
-653 DAATGKPLD
+653 DAASGLSLD
-662 MKPTEELAFAGGH
+662 MKRTEELAFAGGH
-675 LYAYSYIYNK
+675 LYAYSYIYDK
-685 ESAEMQGSIKTQ
+685 KSAKMQNSVKTQ
-697 FVTRIEDDKVV
+697 FVTKILDDKVV
-708 EAMDGQREITMT
+708 EAMGGQREITMT
-720 MWMKA
+720 MWMKK
-725 DADRTIFK
+725 DENRTIFQ
-733 ALSPANLEYE
+733 ALSPVNLEYE
-743 RMPNQPYNIEKQP
+743 RMPNQPYKVDEQP

-769 NRPFVCVYEP
+769 NHPFVCVYEP

-784 SGDIASVDY
+784 PGEIASVDY
-793 FEPSQKG
+793 FTPSEQG

-810 GTEQRIVCLE
+810 GTEQRIVCSE
-820 NGKVETK
+820 NGKVKLN

>member
-1 MLFGLCSYIIRMS
+1 
-14 GIFSYSIYKKSFKY
+14 
-28 LCYVSRIIIKTDNRK
+28 
-43 PIIMKQRIIYVAV
+43 MKQKVLYVAALM
-56 LLLAI
+56 LL
-61 CSSSPAKKKAEAP
+61 SSSFGMAKKKVEDP
-74 EIVKLKGKIENV
+74 EITKLKAKIENV
-86 MAKVDAQPD
+86 MSQVDKQPD

-101 QMYWNTHATD
+101 QMFWKTNASD
-111 VFVNGEAFAKPGG
+111 VFVNGEAFAHPGG
-124 ERAKE
+124 ERAAE
-129 PTVKYNGLRGMESQ
+129 PTVKYNGTRGFESQ
-143 YNRPNLE
+143 YNRPKLE
-150 NIMPYDD
+150 DLVPYDD

-167 KATGAME
+167 KVTGKME
-174 KAHPSK
+174 KTSPAK
-180 TGCNIASVN
+180 TGCNIAGVN
-189 RQIVGIARDAARVY
+189 RYIVGIARDAARIY

-208 IRYGRMAA
+208 MRYGQMAA
-216 KVLDVYMKGIAYRNV
+216 KVFDVYMKGIAYRNV
-231 PTDLNHG
+231 PIDLNHG

-260 TQMYPLVK
+260 TQMYPLIKNLVK
-268 DLLKDDQP
+268 EDQAI
-276 VIEAGFKKW
+276 IESGFKKW

-312 VLQDNNA
+312 VLQDNQA

-325 KQYYLDYVVNQN
+325 KQYYLDYIVNQN

-352 DANAKTWY
+352 DANSKTWY

-383 AGIDLFKMRP
+383 AGIDLFKQRP
-393 ILIDGVK
+393 ILTEAVK

-413 GFGDTHPGYLNQG
+413 GFGDTHPGYLNTG
-426 GINNILKYATR
+426 GINQVLKYATR
-437 HKDKSLVSDMNLFK
+437 HKNKNLISEMNLLK
-451 SAVAANAPQ
+451 NAVAPKAPISE
-460 LAIERYTSSMF
+460 IEKYTSTLF

-490 LMASLNGSL
+490 LMASINASL
-499 GNHAHANGISLELY
+499 GNHQHANGISLELY

-526 KYLYSGLDYIE
+526 RSLYSGLDYLE

-565 KLIASYPKVSKEQPT
+565 KVVASYPEVSKEQPA
-580 SKKLSEQKER
+580 SKKLSEWKLSGDNASPLKDK

-604 ALQQRTTAIVKTSD
+604 ALQQRTTAIVKTSN
-618 KGGYYIDVFRSK
+618 KGGFYIDVFRSK
-630 KQEGGDKTHDYF
+630 KIEGGDKIHDYF
-642 YHNLGQQMQVV
+642 YHNLGQEMKVM
-653 DAATGKPLD
+653 DATSGQSLD

-675 LYAYSYIYNK
+675 LYAYSYIYDK
-685 ESAEMQGSIKTQ
+685 KSAEMQNSVKTQ
-697 FVTRIEDDKVV
+697 FVTKILDDKVV

-720 MWMKA
+720 MWMKK
-725 DADRTIFK
+725 DENRTIFQ
-733 ALSPANLEYE
+733 ALSPVNLEYE
-743 RMPNQPYNIEKQP
+743 RMPNQPYKVDEQP

-769 NRPFVCVYEP
+769 NHPFVCVYEP

-784 SGDIASVDY
+784 PSDIASVDY
-793 FEPSQKG
+793 FTPSEPS

-810 GTEQRIVCLE
+810 GTEQRIVCSE
-820 NGKVETK
+820 NGKVQIK

>member
-1 MLFGLCSYIIRMS
+1 
-14 GIFSYSIYKKSFKY
+14 
-28 LCYVSRIIIKTDNRK
+28 
-43 PIIMKQRIIYVAV
+43 MKQKV
-56 LLLAI
+56 LYMAALMLL
-61 CSSSPAKKKAEAP
+61 SSSFGMAKKKVEDP
-74 EIVKLKGKIENV
+74 EITKLKAKIENV
-86 MAKVDAQPD
+86 MSQVDKQPD

-101 QMYWNTHATD
+101 QMFWKTNASD
-111 VFVNGEAFAKPGG
+111 VFVNGEAFAHPGG
-124 ERAKE
+124 ERAAE
-129 PTVKYNGLRGMESQ
+129 PTVKYNGTRGFESQ
-143 YNRPNLE
+143 YNRPKLE
-150 NIMPYDD
+150 DLVPYDD

-167 KATGAME
+167 KVTGKME
-174 KAHPSK
+174 ETSPAK
-180 TGCNIASVN
+180 TGCNIAGVN
-189 RQIVGIARDAARVY
+189 RYIIGIARDAARIY

-208 IRYGRMAA
+208 MRYGQMAA
-216 KVLDVYMKGIAYRNV
+216 KVFDVYMKGIAYRNV
-231 PTDLNHG
+231 PIDLNHG

-260 TQMYPLVK
+260 TQMYPLIKNLVK
-268 DLLKDDQP
+268 EDQAI
-276 VIEAGFKKW
+276 IESGFKKW

-312 VLQDNNA
+312 VLQDNQA

-325 KQYYLDYVVNQN
+325 KQYYLDYIVNQN

-352 DANAKTWY
+352 DAKSKTWY
-360 ESPGYSTTVLGSICD
+360 ESPGYSTTVLSSICD

-383 AGIDLFKMRP
+383 AGIDLFKQRP
-393 ILIDGVK
+393 VLTEAVK

-413 GFGDTHPGYLNQG
+413 GFGDTHPGYLNTG
-426 GINNILKYATR
+426 GIDQVLKYATR
-437 HKDKSLVSDMNLFK
+437 HKNKNLISEMNLLK
-451 SAVAANAPQ
+451 NAVAPKAPISE
-460 LAIERYTSSMF
+460 IEKYTSTLF

-490 LMASLNGSL
+490 LMASINASL
-499 GNHAHANGISLELY
+499 GNHQHANGISLELY

-526 KYLYSGLDYIE
+526 RSLYSGLDYLE

-565 KLIASYPKVSKEQPT
+565 KVVASYPEVSKEQPA
-580 SKKLSEQKER
+580 SKKLSEWKLSGDNASPLKDK

-604 ALQQRTTAIVKTSD
+604 ALQQRTTAIVKTSN
-618 KGGYYIDVFRSK
+618 KGGFYIDVFRSK
-630 KQEGGDKTHDYF
+630 KIEGGDKIHDYF
-642 YHNLGQQMQVV
+642 YHNLGQEMKVM
-653 DAATGKPLD
+653 DAASGQPLD

-675 LYAYSYIYNK
+675 LYAYSYIYDK
-685 ESAEMQGSIKTQ
+685 KSAEMQNSVKTQ
-697 FVTRIEDDKVV
+697 FVTKILDDKVV

-720 MWMKA
+720 MWMKK
-725 DADRTIFK
+725 DENRTIFQ
-733 ALSPANLEYE
+733 ALSPVNLEYE
-743 RMPNQPYNIEKQP
+743 RMPNQPYKVDEQP

-769 NRPFVCVYEP
+769 NHPFVCVYEP
-779 SSDTE
+779 SSDAE
-784 SGDIASVDY
+784 PGDIASVDY
-793 FEPSQKG
+793 FTPSEPS

-810 GTEQRIVCLE
+810 GTEQRIVCSE
-820 NGKVETK
+820 NGKVQIK

>member
-1 MLFGLCSYIIRMS
+1 
-14 GIFSYSIYKKSFKY
+14 
-28 LCYVSRIIIKTDNRK
+28 
-43 PIIMKQRIIYVAV
+43 MKQKVLYVAALM
-56 LLLAI
+56 LL
-61 CSSSPAKKKAEAP
+61 SSSFGMAKKKVEDP
-74 EIVKLKGKIENV
+74 EITKLKVKIENV
-86 MAKVDAQPD
+86 MSQVDKQPD

-101 QMYWNTHATD
+101 QMFWKTNASD
-111 VFVNGEAFAKPGG
+111 VFVNGEAFAHPGG
-124 ERAKE
+124 ERAAE
-129 PTVKYNGLRGMESQ
+129 PTVKYNGTRGFESQ
-143 YNRPNLE
+143 YNRPKLE
-150 NIMPYDD
+150 DLVPYDD

-167 KATGAME
+167 KVTGKME
-174 KAHPSK
+174 KTSPAK
-180 TGCNIASVN
+180 TGCNIAGVN
-189 RQIVGIARDAARVY
+189 RYIIGIARDAARIY

-208 IRYGRMAA
+208 IRYGQMAA
-216 KVLDVYMKGIAYRNV
+216 KVFDVYMKGIAYRNV
-231 PTDLNHG
+231 PIDLNHG

-260 TQMYPLVK
+260 TQMYPLIKPLV
-268 DLLKDDQP
+268 KDDQA

-285 AENIIANGVPHNNW
+285 AENISANGVPHNNW
-299 NLFQADFIVKIAL
+299 DLFQADFIVKIAL
-312 VLQDNNA
+312 VLQDNQA

-325 KQYYLDYVVNQN
+325 KQYYLDYIVNQN

-352 DANAKTWY
+352 DANSKTWY
-360 ESPGYSTTVLGSICD
+360 ESPGYSTTVLSSICD

-383 AGIDLFKMRP
+383 AGIDLFKQRP
-393 ILIDGVK
+393 ILKEAVK

-413 GFGDTHPGYLNQG
+413 GFGDTHPGYLNTG
-426 GINNILKYATR
+426 GIDQVLKYATR
-437 HKDKSLVSDMNLFK
+437 HKNKNLISEMNLLK
-451 SAVAANAPQ
+451 NAVAPKAPISE
-460 LAIERYTSSMF
+460 IEAYTSTLF

-490 LMASLNGSL
+490 LMASVNASL
-499 GNHAHANGISLELY
+499 GNHQHANGISLELY

-526 KYLYSGLDYIE
+526 RTLYSGLDYLE

-565 KLIASYPKVSKEQPT
+565 KVVASYPEVSKEQPA
-580 SKKLSEQKER
+580 SKKLSEKKLSIQKDSELKDKI
-590 MTYATVSFIEPETQ
+590 TYATVSFIEPETQ
-604 ALQQRTTAIVKTSD
+604 AQQQRTTAIVKTSA

-630 KQEGGDKTHDYF
+630 KKEGGDKTHDYF
-642 YHNLGQQMQVV
+642 YHNLGQEMKVM
-653 DAATGKPLD
+653 DAASGLSLD

-675 LYAYSYIYNK
+675 LYAYSYIYDK
-685 ESAEMQGSIKTQ
+685 KSAEMQNSVKTQ
-697 FVTRIEDDKVV
+697 FVTKILDDKVV

-720 MWMKA
+720 MWMKK
-725 DADRTIFK
+725 DENRTIFQ
-733 ALSPANLEYE
+733 ALSPVNLEYE
-743 RMPNQPYNIEKQP
+743 RMPNQPYKVDEQP

-769 NRPFVCVYEP
+769 NHPFVCVYEP

-784 SGDIASVDY
+784 PGDIASVDY
-793 FEPSQKG
+793 FTPSEPS

-810 GTEQRIVCLE
+810 GTEQRIVCSE
-820 NGKVETK
+820 NGKVQIK

>member
-1 MLFGLCSYIIRMS
+1 
-14 GIFSYSIYKKSFKY
+14 
-28 LCYVSRIIIKTDNRK
+28 
-43 PIIMKQRIIYVAV
+43 MKQKVLYVAALM
-56 LLLAI
+56 LL
-61 CSSSPAKKKAEAP
+61 SSSFGMAKKKVEDP
-74 EIVKLKGKIENV
+74 EITKLKAKIENV
-86 MAKVDAQPD
+86 MSQVDKQPD

-101 QMYWNTHATD
+101 QMFWKTNASD
-111 VFVNGEAFAKPGG
+111 VFVNGEAFAHPGG
-124 ERAKE
+124 ERAAE
-129 PTVKYNGLRGMESQ
+129 PTVKYNGTRGFESQ
-143 YNRPNLE
+143 YNRPKLE
-150 NIMPYDD
+150 DLVPYDD

-167 KATGAME
+167 KVTGKME
-174 KAHPSK
+174 KTSPAK
-180 TGCNIASVN
+180 TGCNIAGVN
-189 RQIVGIARDAARVY
+189 RYIIGIARDAARIY

-208 IRYGRMAA
+208 MRYGQMAA
-216 KVLDVYMKGIAYRNV
+216 KVFDVYMKGIAYRNV
-231 PTDLNHG
+231 PIDLNHG

-247 TFEVIHEDVINEL
+247 TFEVIHEDAINEL
-260 TQMYPLVK
+260 TQMYPLIKPLV
-268 DLLKDDQP
+268 KDDQA
-276 VIEAGFKKW
+276 VIESGFKKW

-312 VLQDNNA
+312 VLQDNQA

-325 KQYYLDYVVNQN
+325 KQYYLDYIVNQN

-352 DANAKTWY
+352 DAHSKTWY

-383 AGIDLFKMRP
+383 AGIDLFKQRP
-393 ILIDGVK
+393 ILTEAVK

-413 GFGDTHPGYLNQG
+413 GFGDTHPGYLNTG
-426 GINNILKYATR
+426 GIDQVLKYATR
-437 HKDKSLVSDMNLFK
+437 HKNKNLISEMNLLK
-451 SAVAANAPQ
+451 NAVAPKAPISE
-460 LAIERYTSSMF
+460 IEAYTSTLF

-485 DKQHD
+485 DKLHD
-490 LMASLNGSL
+490 LMASVNASL
-499 GNHAHANGISLELY
+499 GNHQHANGISLELY

-526 KYLYSGLDYIE
+526 RTLYSGLDYLE

-565 KLIASYPKVSKEQPT
+565 KVVASYPDVSKEQPA
-580 SKKLSEQKER
+580 SKKLSEKKLSIQKDSELKDKI
-590 MTYATVSFIEPETQ
+590 TYATVSFIEPETQ
-604 ALQQRTTAIVKTSD
+604 AQQQRTTAIVKTSA

-630 KQEGGDKTHDYF
+630 KKEGGDKTHDYF
-642 YHNLGQQMQVV
+642 YHNLGQEMKVM
-653 DAATGKPLD
+653 DAASGQPLD

-675 LYAYSYIYNK
+675 LYAYSYIYEK
-685 ESAEMQGSIKTQ
+685 KSAEMQNSVKTQ
-697 FVTRIEDDKVV
+697 FVTKILDDKVV

-720 MWMKA
+720 MWMKK
-725 DADRTIFK
+725 DENRTIFQ
-733 ALSPANLEYE
+733 ALSPVNLEYE
-743 RMPNQPYNIEKQP
+743 RMPNQPYKVDEQP

-769 NRPFVCVYEP
+769 NHPFVCVYEP

-784 SGDIASVDY
+784 PSDIASVDY
-793 FEPSQKG
+793 FTPSEPS

-810 GTEQRIVCLE
+810 GTEQRIVCSE
-820 NGKVETK
+820 NGKVQIK

>member
-1 MLFGLCSYIIRMS
+1 
-14 GIFSYSIYKKSFKY
+14 
-28 LCYVSRIIIKTDNRK
+28 
-43 PIIMKQRIIYVAV
+43 MKQKV
-56 LLLAI
+56 LYMAALMLL
-61 CSSSPAKKKAEAP
+61 SSSFGMAKKKVEDP
-74 EIVKLKGKIENV
+74 EITKLKAKIENV
-86 MAKVDAQPD
+86 MSQVDKQPD

-101 QMYWNTHATD
+101 QMFWKTNASD
-111 VFVNGEAFAKPGG
+111 VFVNGEAFAHPGG
-124 ERAKE
+124 ERAAV
-129 PTVKYNGLRGMESQ
+129 PTVKYNGTRSVASN
-143 YNRPNLE
+143 YNRPKLE
-150 NIMPYDD
+150 DLVPYDD

-162 VTYIN
+162 VTYVN
-167 KATGAME
+167 KVTGKME
-174 KAHPSK
+174 KTSPAK
-180 TGCNIASVN
+180 TGCNIAGVN
-189 RQIVGIARDAARVY
+189 QYIIGIARDAARIY

-208 IRYGRMAA
+208 MRYGQMAA
-216 KVLDVYMKGIAYRNV
+216 KVFDVYMKGIAYRNV
-231 PTDLNHG
+231 PIDLNHG

-260 TQMYPLVK
+260 TQMYPLIKPLV
-268 DLLKDDQP
+268 KDDQA

-299 NLFQADFIVKIAL
+299 NLFQADFIMKIAL
-312 VLQDNNA
+312 VLQDNQA

-325 KQYYLDYVVNQN
+325 KQYYLDYIVNQN

-344 NKLIDFGF
+344 NKLIAFGF
-352 DANAKTWY
+352 DANSKTWY
-360 ESPGYSTTVLGSICD
+360 ESPGYSTTVLSTLCD

-413 GFGDTHPGYLNQG
+413 GFGDTHPGYLNTG
-426 GINNILKYATR
+426 GINQVLKYATR
-437 HKDKSLVSDMNLFK
+437 HKNKNLISEMNLLK
-451 SAVAANAPQ
+451 NAVAPQAPISE
-460 LAIERYTSSMF
+460 IEAYTSTLF

-490 LMASLNGSL
+490 LMASVNASL
-499 GNHAHANGISLELY
+499 GNHQHANGISLELY

-526 KYLYSGLDYIE
+526 RTLYSGLDYLE

-565 KLIASYPKVSKEQPT
+565 KVVASYPEVSKEQPA
-580 SKKLSEQKER
+580 SKKLFEKKLSIQKDSELKDKI
-590 MTYATVSFIEPETQ
+590 TYATVSFIEPETQ
-604 ALQQRTTAIVKTSD
+604 ALQQRTTAIVKTSA

-630 KQEGGDKTHDYF
+630 KKEGGDKTHDYF
-642 YHNLGQQMQVV
+642 YHNLGQEMKVM
-653 DAATGKPLD
+653 DAASGQSLD

-675 LYAYSYIYNK
+675 LYAYSYIYDK
-685 ESAEMQGSIKTQ
+685 KSAEMQNSVKTQ
-697 FVTRIEDDKVV
+697 FVTKILDDKVV

-720 MWMKA
+720 MWMKK
-725 DADRTIFK
+725 DENRTIFQ
-733 ALSPANLEYE
+733 ALSPVNLEYE
-743 RMPNQPYNIEKQP
+743 RMPNQPYKVDEQP

-769 NRPFVCVYEP
+769 NHPFVTVYEP

-784 SGDIASVDY
+784 PGDIASVDF
-793 FEPSQKG
+793 FEPEQKG
-800 AVGIIVKLKD
+800 AVGILVKLKD
-810 GTEQRIVCLE
+810 GTTQRLVCLE
-820 NGKVETK
+820 SGTMRF

>member
-1 MLFGLCSYIIRMS
+1 
-14 GIFSYSIYKKSFKY
+14 
-28 LCYVSRIIIKTDNRK
+28 
-43 PIIMKQRIIYVAV
+43 MKQKVLYVAALM
-56 LLLAI
+56 LL
-61 CSSSPAKKKAEAP
+61 SSSFGMAKKKVEDP
-74 EIVKLKGKIENV
+74 EISKLKAKIENV
-86 MAKVDAQPD
+86 MSQVDKQPD

-101 QMYWNTHATD
+101 QMFWKTKASD
-111 VFVNGEAFAKPGG
+111 VFVNGEAFAHPGG
-124 ERAKE
+124 ERAAE
-129 PTVKYNGLRGMESQ
+129 PTVKYNGTRGFESQ
-143 YNRPNLE
+143 YNRPKLE
-150 NIMPYDD
+150 DLVPYDD

-162 VTYIN
+162 VTYVN
-167 KATGAME
+167 KVTGKME
-174 KAHPSK
+174 KTSPAK
-180 TGCNIASVN
+180 TGCNIAGVN
-189 RQIVGIARDAARVY
+189 RYIVGIARDAARIY

-208 IRYGRMAA
+208 MRYGQMAA
-216 KVLDVYMKGIAYRNV
+216 KVFDVYMKGIAYRNV
-231 PTDLNHG
+231 PIDLNHG

-260 TQMYPLVK
+260 TQMYPLIKPLVK
-268 DLLKDDQP
+268 EDQA

-312 VLQDNNA
+312 VLQDNQA

-325 KQYYLDYVVNQN
+325 KQYYLDYIVNQN

-352 DANAKTWY
+352 DAKSKTWY
-360 ESPGYSTTVLGSICD
+360 ESPGYSITVLSSICD

-383 AGIDLFKMRP
+383 AGIDLFKQRP
-393 ILIDGVK
+393 VLTEAVK

-413 GFGDTHPGYLNQG
+413 GFGDTHPGYLNTG
-426 GINNILKYATR
+426 GINQVLKYATR
-437 HKDKSLVSDMNLFK
+437 HKNKNLISEMNLLK
-451 SAVAANAPQ
+451 NAVAPKAPISE
-460 LAIERYTSSMF
+460 IEAYTSTLF

-490 LMASLNGSL
+490 LMASVNASL
-499 GNHAHANGISLELY
+499 GNHQHANGISLELY

-526 KYLYSGLDYIE
+526 RTLYSGLDYLE

-565 KLIASYPKVSKEQPT
+565 KVVASYPEVSKEQPA
-580 SKKLSEQKER
+580 SKKLSEKKLSFQKDSELKDKI
-590 MTYATVSFIEPETQ
+590 TYATVSFIEPETQ
-604 ALQQRTTAIVKTSD
+604 ALQQRTTAIVKTSA

-630 KQEGGDKTHDYF
+630 KKEGGDKTHDYF
-642 YHNLGQQMQVV
+642 YHNLGQEMKVM
-653 DAATGKPLD
+653 DATSGQPLD

-675 LYAYSYIYNK
+675 LYAYSYIYDK
-685 ESAEMQGSIKTQ
+685 KSAEMQNSVKTQ
-697 FVTRIEDDKVV
+697 FVTKILDDKVV
-708 EAMDGQREITMT
+708 EAMDAQREITMT
-720 MWMKA
+720 MWMKK
-725 DADRTIFK
+725 DENRTIFQ
-733 ALSPANLEYE
+733 ALSPVNLEYE
-743 RMPNQPYNIEKQP
+743 RMPNQPYKVDEQP

-769 NRPFVCVYEP
+769 NHPFVCVYEP

-784 SGDIASVDY
+784 PGDIASVDY
-793 FEPSQKG
+793 FTPSEPS

-810 GTEQRIVCLE
+810 GTEQRIVCSE
-820 NGKVETK
+820 NGKVQIK

>member
-1 MLFGLCSYIIRMS
+1 
-14 GIFSYSIYKKSFKY
+14 
-28 LCYVSRIIIKTDNRK
+28 
-43 PIIMKQRIIYVAV
+43 MKQKVLYVAALM
-56 LLLAI
+56 LL
-61 CSSSPAKKKAEAP
+61 SSSFGMAKKKVENP
-74 EIVKLKGKIENV
+74 EITKLKAKIENV
-86 MAKVDAQPD
+86 MSQVDKQPD

-101 QMYWNTHATD
+101 QMFWKTNASD
-111 VFVNGEAFAKPGG
+111 VFVNGEAFAHPGG
-124 ERAKE
+124 ERAAE
-129 PTVKYNGLRGMESQ
+129 PTVKYNGTRSVASN
-143 YNRPNLE
+143 YNRPKLE
-150 NIMPYDD
+150 DLVPYDD

-167 KATGAME
+167 KVTGKME
-174 KAHPSK
+174 KTSPAK
-180 TGCNIASVN
+180 TGCNIAGVN
-189 RQIVGIARDAARVY
+189 QYIIGIARDAARIY

-208 IRYGRMAA
+208 MRYGQMAA
-216 KVLDVYMKGIAYRNV
+216 KVFEVYMKGIAYRNV
-231 PTDLNHG
+231 PIDLNHG

-260 TQMYPLVK
+260 TQMYPLIKPLV
-268 DLLKDDQP
+268 KDDQA

-299 NLFQADFIVKIAL
+299 DLFQADFIVKIAL
-312 VLQDNNA
+312 VLQDDQA

-337 SIRQWSM
+337 SIRQWSV

-352 DANAKTWY
+352 DARSKTWY
-360 ESPGYSTTVLGSICD
+360 ESPGYSTTVLSSICD

-383 AGIDLFKMRP
+383 AGIDLFQKRP
-393 ILIDGVK
+393 ILTEAVK

-413 GFGDTHPGYLNQG
+413 GFGDTHPGYLNTG
-426 GINNILKYATR
+426 GINQVLTYATR
-437 HKDKSLVSDMNLFK
+437 HKNKNLISEMNLLK
-451 SAVAANAPQ
+451 NAVAPQAPISE
-460 LAIERYTSSMF
+460 IEAYTSTLF

-490 LMASLNGSL
+490 LMASVNASL
-499 GNHAHANGISLELY
+499 GNHQHANGISLELY
-513 GKGYVLGPDAGIG
+513 GKGYVLGPDAGVG
-526 KYLYSGLDYIE
+526 RTLYSGLDYLE

-565 KLIASYPKVSKEQPT
+565 KIVASYPEVSKEQPA
-580 SKKLSEQKER
+580 SKKLSEKKLSIQKDSELKDKI
-590 MTYATVSFIEPETQ
+590 TYATVSFIEPETQ
-604 ALQQRTTAIVKTSD
+604 AQQQRTTAIVKTSA

-630 KQEGGDKTHDYF
+630 KKEGGDKTHDYF
-642 YHNLGQQMQVV
+642 YHNLGQEMKVM
-653 DAATGKPLD
+653 DAASGLSLD

-675 LYAYSYIYNK
+675 LYAYSYIYDK
-685 ESAEMQGSIKTQ
+685 KSAEMQNSVKTQ
-697 FVTRIEDDKVV
+697 FVTKILDDKVV

-720 MWMKA
+720 MWMKK
-725 DADRTIFK
+725 DENRTIFQ
-733 ALSPANLEYE
+733 ALSPVNLEYE
-743 RMPNQPYNIEKQP
+743 RMPNQPYKVDEQP

-769 NRPFVCVYEP
+769 NHPFVCVYEP

-784 SGDIASVDY
+784 PGDIASVDY
-793 FEPSQKG
+793 FTPSEPS

-810 GTEQRIVCLE
+810 GTEQRIVCSE
-820 NGKVETK
+820 NGKVQIK

>member
-1 MLFGLCSYIIRMS
+1 
-14 GIFSYSIYKKSFKY
+14 
-28 LCYVSRIIIKTDNRK
+28 
-43 PIIMKQRIIYVAV
+43 MKQKV
-56 LLLAI
+56 LYMAALMLL
-61 CSSSPAKKKAEAP
+61 SSSFGMAKKKVEDP
-74 EIVKLKGKIENV
+74 EITKLKAKIENV
-86 MAKVDAQPD
+86 MSQVDKQPD

-101 QMYWNTHATD
+101 QMFWKTNASD
-111 VFVNGEAFAKPGG
+111 VFVNGEAFAHPGG
-124 ERAKE
+124 ERAAE
-129 PTVKYNGLRGMESQ
+129 PTVKYNGTRGFESQ
-143 YNRPNLE
+143 YNRPKLE
-150 NIMPYDD
+150 DLVPYDD

-167 KATGAME
+167 KVTGKME
-174 KAHPSK
+174 ETSPAK
-180 TGCNIASVN
+180 TGCNIAGVN
-189 RQIVGIARDAARVY
+189 RYIIGIARDAARIY

-208 IRYGRMAA
+208 MRYGQMAA
-216 KVLDVYMKGIAYRNV
+216 KVFDVYMKGIAYRNV
-231 PTDLNHG
+231 PIDLNHG

-260 TQMYPLVK
+260 TQMYPLIKNLVK
-268 DLLKDDQP
+268 EDQAI
-276 VIEAGFKKW
+276 IESGFKKW

-312 VLQDNNA
+312 VLQDNQA

-325 KQYYLDYVVNQN
+325 KQYYLDYIVNQN

-352 DANAKTWY
+352 DAKSKTWY
-360 ESPGYSTTVLGSICD
+360 ESPGYSTTVLSSICD

-383 AGIDLFKMRP
+383 AGIDLFKQRP
-393 ILIDGVK
+393 ILTEAVK

-413 GFGDTHPGYLNQG
+413 GFGDTHPGYLNTG
-426 GINNILKYATR
+426 GINHILKYATR
-437 HKDKSLVSDMNLFK
+437 HKNKNLISEMNLLK
-451 SAVAANAPQ
+451 NAVAPKAPISE
-460 LAIERYTSSMF
+460 IEKYTSTLF

-490 LMASLNGSL
+490 LMASINASL
-499 GNHAHANGISLELY
+499 GNHQHANGISLELY

-526 KYLYSGLDYIE
+526 RSLYSGLDYLE

-565 KLIASYPKVSKEQPT
+565 KVVAAYPEVSKEQPA
-580 SKKLSEQKER
+580 SKKLSEWKLSGDNASPLKDK

-604 ALQQRTTAIVKTSD
+604 ALQQRTTAIVKTSN
-618 KGGYYIDVFRSK
+618 KGGFYIDVFRSK
-630 KQEGGDKTHDYF
+630 KIEGGDKIHDYF
-642 YHNLGQQMQVV
+642 YHNLGQEMKVM
-653 DAATGKPLD
+653 DAASGQPLD

-675 LYAYSYIYNK
+675 LYAYSYIYDK
-685 ESAEMQGSIKTQ
+685 KSAEMQNSVKTQ
-697 FVTRIEDDKVV
+697 FVTKILDDKVV

-720 MWMKA
+720 MWMKK
-725 DADRTIFK
+725 DENRTIFQ
-733 ALSPANLEYE
+733 ALSPVNLEYE
-743 RMPNQPYNIEKQP
+743 RMPNQPYKVDEQP

-769 NRPFVCVYEP
+769 NHPFVCVYEP

-784 SGDIASVDY
+784 PGDIASVDY
-793 FEPSQKG
+793 FTPSVPS

-810 GTEQRIVCLE
+810 GTEQRIVCSE
-820 NGKVETK
+820 NGKVQIK

>member
-1 MLFGLCSYIIRMS
+1 
-14 GIFSYSIYKKSFKY
+14 
-28 LCYVSRIIIKTDNRK
+28 
-43 PIIMKQRIIYVAV
+43 MKQKVLYVAALM
-56 LLLAI
+56 LL
-61 CSSSPAKKKAEAP
+61 SSSFGMAKKKVEDP
-74 EIVKLKGKIENV
+74 EITKLKAKIENV
-86 MAKVDAQPD
+86 MSQVDKQPD

-101 QMYWNTHATD
+101 QMFWKTNASD
-111 VFVNGEAFAKPGG
+111 VFVNGEAFAHPGG
-124 ERAKE
+124 ERAAE
-129 PTVKYNGLRGMESQ
+129 PTVKYNGTRGFESQ
-143 YNRPNLE
+143 YNRPKLE
-150 NIMPYDD
+150 DLVPYDD

-162 VTYIN
+162 VTYVN
-167 KATGAME
+167 KVTGKME
-174 KAHPSK
+174 KTSPAK
-180 TGCNIASVN
+180 TGCNIAGVN
-189 RQIVGIARDAARVY
+189 RYIVGIARDAARIY

-208 IRYGRMAA
+208 MRYGQMAA
-216 KVLDVYMKGIAYRNV
+216 KVFDVYMKGIAYRNV
-231 PTDLNHG
+231 PIDLNHG

-260 TQMYPLVK
+260 TQMYPLIKPLV
-268 DLLKDDQP
+268 KDDQA

-312 VLQDNNA
+312 VLQDNQA

-325 KQYYLDYVVNQN
+325 KQYYLDYIVNQN

-352 DANAKTWY
+352 DAKSKTWY
-360 ESPGYSTTVLGSICD
+360 ESPGYSTTVLSSICD

-383 AGIDLFKMRP
+383 AGIDLFKLRP
-393 ILIDGVK
+393 ILTEAVK

-413 GFGDTHPGYLNQG
+413 GFGDTHPGYLNTG
-426 GINNILKYATR
+426 GIDQVLKYATR
-437 HKDKSLVSDMNLFK
+437 HKNKNLISEMNLLK
-451 SAVAANAPQ
+451 NAVAPKAPISE
-460 LAIERYTSSMF
+460 IEAYTSTLF

-490 LMASLNGSL
+490 LMASVNASL
-499 GNHAHANGISLELY
+499 GNHQHANGISLELY

-526 KYLYSGLDYIE
+526 RSLYSGLDYLE

-565 KLIASYPKVSKEQPT
+565 KVVASYPEVSKEQPA
-580 SKKLSEQKER
+580 SKKLSEKKLSILKDSELKDKI
-590 MTYATVSFIEPETQ
+590 TYATVSFIEPETQ
-604 ALQQRTTAIVKTSD
+604 AQQLRTTAIVKTSA

-630 KQEGGDKTHDYF
+630 KKEGGDKTHDYF
-642 YHNLGQQMQVV
+642 YHNLGQEMKVM
-653 DAATGKPLD
+653 DAASGLSLD

-675 LYAYSYIYNK
+675 LYAYSYIYDK
-685 ESAEMQGSIKTQ
+685 KSAEMQNSVKTQ
-697 FVTRIEDDKVV
+697 FITKILDDKVV

-720 MWMKA
+720 MWMKK
-725 DADRTIFK
+725 DENRTIFQ
-733 ALSPANLEYE
+733 ALSPVNLEYE
-743 RMPNQPYNIEKQP
+743 RMPNQPYKVDEQP

-769 NRPFVCVYEP
+769 NHPFVCVYEP

-784 SGDIASVDY
+784 PSDIASVDY
-793 FEPSQKG
+793 FTPSEPS

-810 GTEQRIVCLE
+810 GTEQRIVCSE
-820 NGKVETK
+820 NGKVQIK